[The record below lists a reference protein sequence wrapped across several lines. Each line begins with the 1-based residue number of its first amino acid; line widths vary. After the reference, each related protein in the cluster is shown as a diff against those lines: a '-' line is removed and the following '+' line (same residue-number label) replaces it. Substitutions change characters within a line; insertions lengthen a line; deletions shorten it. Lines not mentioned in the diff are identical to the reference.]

1 MSNVTI
7 NDVVTQWFNDPGTL
21 PPEVLIE
28 RLVAREEA
36 MAGSLRLA
44 GVQFGMYPQ
53 IVAEVLASVEMGE
66 PKSPEERFF
75 IRQQFQALMEQIVAA
90 QRGEGPMP
98 QP

>member
-7 NDVVTQWFNDPGTL
+7 ADIVGRYVDDPANP
-21 PPEVLIE
+21 PPETLIDA
-28 RLVAREEA
+28 LVGREEA
-36 MAGSLRLA
+36 MAVSLRLA

-53 IVAEVLASVEMGE
+53 IVAEVLAEVGMGVPMSE
-66 PKSPEERFF
+66 QERLL

-90 QRGEGPMP
+90 QRGDGPMP